1 MRTLNFELK
10 QLCYRNRDGSY
21 ATQADRLRI
30 LQLTATQLH
39 ESGFRDLRAGGLKPK
54 HVDALSQRWQTEGLN
69 PGTIKNRM
77 VQLRWWAEKIGKA
90 GIIAESN
97 KTYGIPDRQL
107 VSSVSRAR
115 TLTPTELGRITDPY
129 TAVSLKLQAAF
140 GLRRAESIKLQPSW
154 ADRGD
159 KLVLKASWC
168 KGGREREIPIRTTE
182 QRHVL
187 NEARRLAQ
195 GGSLIP
201 RELRFIDQLQRFKH
215 QCSGA
220 GIHRVHG
227 HRHAYAQARYLEITG
242 WKAPAAGGPTSKA
255 LTPEQRA
262 LDREARLVVSGELGH
277 EREQVT
283 AVYLGR

>member
-1 MRTLNFELK
+1 MRTLNYELK
-10 QLCYRNRDGSY
+10 QLCYRNRDGSF
-21 ATQADRLRI
+21 ATQADRLRM
-30 LQLTATQLH
+30 LQLSANQLH
-39 ESGFRDLRAGGLKPK
+39 ESGFRDLRANGLKPK
-54 HVDALSQRWQTEGLN
+54 HIEALSSRWQAEGLN

-77 VQLRWWAEKIGKA
+77 VELRWWAQKVGKA
-90 GIIAESN
+90 GIMADDN
-97 KTYGIPDRQL
+97 KAYGIPDRQL
-107 VSSVSRAR
+107 VSTANRAR
-115 TLTPTELGRITDPY
+115 TLTATELARITDPY

-168 KGGREREIPIRTTE
+168 KGGREREVPIRTTA
-182 QRHVL
+182 QRQVL
-187 NEARRLAQ
+187 NEARRLSQ

-201 RELRFIDQLQRFKH
+201 RERRFIDQLQRFKH
-215 QCSGA
+215 QCSVA

-242 WKAPAAGGPTSKA
+242 WKAPAAGGPTSKSLA
-255 LTPEQRA
+255 PEQRE
-262 LDREARLVVSGELGH
+262 LDREARITVSRELGH